1 MPSIDFEDIL
11 DKACEDIRDKDHSVI
26 SRFYY
31 SDIVNWSYKL
41 LDCLPSHAEMASA
54 IVEVVEKAKLKDEVI
69 KLLTKKE

>member
-31 SDIVNWSYKL
+31 SDVINWSYKL
-41 LDCLPSHAEMASA
+41 LDCLPTKNDMVGA
-54 IVEVVEKAKLKDEVI
+54 IVEVIEKAKLKDEVI